1 MNFKFFANPEVLS
14 LDPPCGPVEGMT
26 QISIRGNNFNEFQF
40 GAAKCLFNL
49 TNAMNATVVNS
60 NEIVCDTPM
69 LEGLNG
75 DLWYNVSVTL
85 DGDYI
90 SNSEQKF
97 KYYQQPT
104 MRSVL
109 PSLGPMSGGTNSTI
123 TGTGFG

>member
-1 MNFKFFANPEVLS
+1 
-14 LDPPCGPVEGMT
+14 
-26 QISIRGNNFNEFQF
+26 
-40 GAAKCLFNL
+40 
-49 TNAMNATVVNS
+49 MNATVVNS